1 MNLNLTDEQ
10 KKVYSHLLGFLHNP
24 NKQAIIIDG
33 SGGVGKSFM
42 VNYICNNLIEDY
54 KCSCQISG
62 KNPEYRFIIP
72 TATTNKAC
80 ESLSQYLKTSVQTIH
95 NYLGLVVF
103 DDFNTGETSVIPS
116 RSYRTRHNEVI
127 LIDEASMINKVTFE
141 YIKKALLKEDCNCKV
156 IYVGDKYQLP
166 PVKEDISQVYLQ
178 GYEEL
183 SLTKLLRASN
193 QELININKAAKQL
206 VIDGTEIP
214 VKEGLNVHFLNDTT
228 APKYIINNFKNP
240 DHNNLIC
247 CYTNKSVIAY
257 NNYCKQIRGIT
268 TPYVKGE
275 HYVCNNVVHMSDS
288 NHENLSVIFHVED
301 ECKITN
307 IDFHPQQVK
316 VYENNTIEA
325 YRAEIENLSCG
336 SKFVVYLP
344 TDINKHLEQIKLIKK
359 QAIQDKELW
368 RVYYAMK
375 NFFPDMRPRDA
386 KTIHKAQGSS
396 VEDVFIDLNDLS
408 HCYDKNVTRRLLYV
422 AISRAR
428 KNVYFYGELPNGYL
442 CTTV

>member
-10 KKVYSHLLGFLHNP
+10 KRVYSHLLGFLHDP

-80 ESLSQYLKTSVQTIH
+80 ESLSQYLKTTVQTIH

-103 DDFNTGETSVIPS
+103 DDYETGETSVVPS

-127 LIDEASMINKVTFE
+127 LIDEASMINNATFE
-141 YIKKALLKEDCNCKV
+141 YIKKALLKKDCNCKV

-214 VKEGLNVHFLNDTT
+214 VKEGLNVHFLDDTS

-316 VYENNTIEA
+316 VCDKKTIEA

-359 QAIQDKELW
+359 QAMQDKELW
-368 RVYYAMK
+368 RDYYAMK
-375 NFFPDMRPRDA
+375 NFFPDIRPRDA

-442 CTTV
+442 KL

>member
-1 MNLNLTDEQ
+1 MNLTDEQ
-10 KKVYSHLLGFLHNP
+10 KKVYSHLLGFLHS

-62 KNPEYRFIIP
+62 KNPKYRFIIP

-80 ESLSQYLKTSVQTIH
+80 ESLSQYLKTTVQTIH

-103 DDFNTGETSVIPS
+103 DDYETGETSVVPS

-127 LIDEASMINKVTFE
+127 LIDEASMINQDTFNF
-141 YIKKALLKEDCNCKV
+141 IRSSLRDNCKV

-166 PVKEDISQVYLQ
+166 PINEKISQIYLQ
-178 GYEEL
+178 DYEEL

-193 QELININKAAKQL
+193 QELIDINKAAREL
-206 VIDGTEIP
+206 VINGIKIP
-214 VKEGLNVHFLNDTT
+214 VKEGLNIHFLNDTT
-228 APKYIINNFKNP
+228 APNYIINNFKNP

-247 CYTNKSVIAY
+247 CYTNKAVIAY
-257 NNYCKQIRGIT
+257 NNYCKRIRGIKS
-268 TPYVKGE
+268 PYVKGE
-275 HYVCNNVVHMSDS
+275 HYICNNVVHTLGKG
-288 NHENLSVIFHVED
+288 NVQAVIFHVED
-301 ECKITN
+301 ECKITD

-316 VYENNTIEA
+316 IYDNFFLDGYKAT
-325 YRAEIENLSCG
+325 IENLSCG

-344 TDINKHLEQIKLIKK
+344 LDIDEHLERIKVMKK
-359 QAIQDKELW
+359 KALDDKEYW
-368 RVYYAMK
+368 KIYYALK
-375 NFFPDMRPRDA
+375 DSFPDIRPRDA

-396 VEDVFIDLNDLS
+396 VDDVFIDLNDLS
-408 HCYDKNVTRRLLYV
+408 RCHDDNVFRRLLYV

-428 KNVYFYGELPNGYL
+428 KNIYFYGDLSNGYL
-442 CTTV
+442 YPSF

>member
-1 MNLNLTDEQ
+1 MNLTDEQ
-10 KKVYSHLLGFLHNP
+10 KKVYSHLLSFLHNP
-24 NKQAIIIDG
+24 DKQAIIIDG
-33 SGGVGKSFM
+33 SGGVGKSYM
-42 VNYICNNLIEDY
+42 VSYIYKNLIEDY
-54 KCSCQISG
+54 RCSCQISG
-62 KNPEYRFIIP
+62 KEPKYRFLIP

-80 ESLSQYLKTSVQTIH
+80 ESLSQYLETSVQTIH

-103 DDFNTGETSVIPS
+103 DDFNTGETSVFPS
-116 RSYRTRHNEVI
+116 RSFGSKYNEVI

-141 YIKKALLKEDCNCKV
+141 YIKKALLN
-156 IYVGDKYQLP
+156 VGDKYQLP
-166 PVKEDISQVYLQ
+166 PVKENISQVYLQ

-214 VKEGLNVHFLNDTT
+214 VKEGLNVHFLDDTS

-257 NNYCKQIRGIT
+257 NNYCKQIRGII

-316 VYENNTIEA
+316 VYGDNIVEA
-325 YRAEIENLSCG
+325 YKAELENLSYG

-344 TDINKHLEQIKLIKK
+344 MDINKHLEQIKLIKK
-359 QAIQDKELW
+359 QAMQDKELW
-368 RVYYAMK
+368 KVYYAMK
-375 NFFPDMRPRDA
+375 NFFPDIRPRDA

-442 CTTV
+442 KL

>member
-10 KKVYSHLLGFLHNP
+10 KRVYSHLLGFLHDP

-42 VNYICNNLIEDY
+42 INYICNNLIEDY
-54 KCSCQISG
+54 TCSCQISG

-80 ESLSQYLKTSVQTIH
+80 ESLSQYLKTTVQTIH

-103 DDFNTGETSVIPS
+103 DDYETGETSVVPS

-127 LIDEASMINKVTFE
+127 LIDEASMINNATFE

-166 PVKEDISQVYLQ
+166 PIKEDISQVYLQ

-193 QELININKAAKQL
+193 QELISINKAAKQL

-228 APKYIINNFKNP
+228 APKYIINNFKSP

-288 NHENLSVIFHVED
+288 NRENLSVIFHVED
-301 ECKITN
+301 ECKITD
-307 IDFHPQQVK
+307 IDFNPQQVK
-316 VYENNTIEA
+316 VCGKKTIEA

-359 QAIQDKELW
+359 QAMQDKELW
-368 RVYYAMK
+368 RDYYAMK
-375 NFFPDMRPRDA
+375 NFFPDIRPRDA

-428 KNVYFYGELPNGYL
+428 KNVYFYGGLPNGYFKL
-442 CTTV
+442 

>member
-10 KKVYSHLLGFLHNP
+10 KRVYSHLLGFLHDP

-103 DDFNTGETSVIPS
+103 DDYETGETSVVPS

-214 VKEGLNVHFLNDTT
+214 VKEGLNVHFLDDTS
-228 APKYIINNFKNP
+228 APKYIVNNFKNP

-316 VYENNTIEA
+316 VYENNTVEA
-325 YRAEIENLSCG
+325 YRAEIENLSYG

-359 QAIQDKELW
+359 QAMQDKELW

-442 CTTV
+442 KL

>member
-1 MNLNLTDEQ
+1 MNLTDEQ
-10 KKVYSHLLGFLHNP
+10 KKVYSHLLSFLHNP
-24 NKQAIIIDG
+24 DKQAIIIDG

-42 VNYICNNLIEDY
+42 VNYICKNLIEDY
-54 KCSCQISG
+54 NCSCQISG
-62 KNPEYRFIIP
+62 KESNYRFLTP

-80 ESLSQYLKTSVQTIH
+80 ESLSQYLKTTIQTIH

-103 DDFNTGETSVIPS
+103 DDYSTGKTSIIPS
-116 RSYRTRHNEVI
+116 RSYRPRHNEVI
-127 LIDEASMINKVTFE
+127 LIDEASMINTDTFK
-141 YIKKALLKEDCNCKV
+141 YIKDALQDNCKV

-166 PVKEDISQVYLQ
+166 PINEKISPVYLQ

-193 QELININKAAKQL
+193 QELIDINKAAKQL
-206 VIDGTEIP
+206 VINGTTIP
-214 VKEGLNVHFLNDTT
+214 VKEGLNIHFLDDTT

-288 NHENLSVIFHVED
+288 NHEMLAVTFHVED
-301 ECKITN
+301 ECKISD
-307 IDFHPQQVK
+307 IDFQPQQVK
-316 VYENNTIEA
+316 VCGDTTVEA
-325 YRAEIENLSCG
+325 YKAEIENLSCG

-344 TDINKHLEQIKLIKK
+344 ADINNHLAQIKLIKK
-359 QAIQDKELW
+359 QALQNKDLW
-368 RVYYAMK
+368 RTYYAMK
-375 NFFPDMRPRDA
+375 NFFPDIRPRDA

-396 VEDVFIDLNDLS
+396 VDDVFIDLNDLS
-408 HCYDKNVTRRLLYV
+408 HCFDKNVTRRLLYV

-428 KNVYFYGELPNGYL
+428 KNIYFYGELPNGFFK
-442 CTTV
+442 V

>member
-1 MNLNLTDEQ
+1 MNLTDEQ
-10 KKVYSHLLGFLHNP
+10 KRVYSHLLGFLHNP

-62 KNPEYRFIIP
+62 KNPEYGFIIP

-103 DDFNTGETSVIPS
+103 DDYETGETSVVPS

-127 LIDEASMINKVTFE
+127 LIDEASMINKDTFNF
-141 YIKKALLKEDCNCKV
+141 IKGSLKDNCKV

-166 PVKEDISQVYLQ
+166 PINEKISQIYLQ
-178 GYEEL
+178 NYEEL

-193 QELININKAAKQL
+193 QELIDINKAAREL
-206 VIDGTEIP
+206 VINGTKIP
-214 VKEGLNVHFLNDTT
+214 VKEGLNIHFLNDNI

-247 CYTNKSVIAY
+247 CYTNKAVIAY
-257 NNYCKQIRGIT
+257 NNYCKQIRGINS
-268 TPYVKGE
+268 PYVKGE
-275 HYVCNNVVHMSDS
+275 HYVCNNVVHTLGTNMAKA
-288 NHENLSVIFHVED
+288 VIFHVED
-301 ECKITN
+301 ECRITD

-316 VYENNTIEA
+316 IYDNFTLDGYKA
-325 YRAEIENLSCG
+325 TIENLSCG

-344 TDINKHLEQIKLIKK
+344 LDIDEHLERIKVMKK
-359 QAIQDKELW
+359 KALEDKEYW
-368 RVYYAMK
+368 KVYYALK
-375 NFFPDMRPRDA
+375 DSFPDIRPRDA

-396 VEDVFIDLNDLS
+396 VDDVFIDLNDLS
-408 HCYDKNVTRRLLYV
+408 RCHDDNVFRRLLYV

-428 KNVYFYGELPNGYL
+428 KNIYFYGELPNGYL

>member
-10 KKVYSHLLGFLHNP
+10 KRVYSHLLGFLHDP

-103 DDFNTGETSVIPS
+103 DDYETGETSVVPS

-206 VIDGTEIP
+206 VIDGTKIP

-316 VYENNTIEA
+316 IYENNTVKA

-359 QAIQDKELW
+359 QAMQDKELW

-442 CTTV
+442 KL

>member
-10 KKVYSHLLGFLHNP
+10 KRVYSHLLGFLHDP

-103 DDFNTGETSVIPS
+103 DDYETGETSVVPS

-206 VIDGTEIP
+206 VIDGTKIP

-316 VYENNTIEA
+316 IYENNTVEA

-359 QAIQDKELW
+359 QAMQDKELW

-442 CTTV
+442 KL

>member
-10 KKVYSHLLGFLHNP
+10 KRVYSHLLGFLHDP

-80 ESLSQYLKTSVQTIH
+80 ESLSQYLKTTVQTIH

-103 DDFNTGETSVIPS
+103 DDYETGETSVVPS

-127 LIDEASMINKVTFE
+127 LIDEASMINNATFE

-166 PVKEDISQVYLQ
+166 PIKEDISQVYLQ

-214 VKEGLNVHFLNDTT
+214 VKEGLNVHFLNDTS

-288 NHENLSVIFHVED
+288 NRENLSVIFHVED
-301 ECKITN
+301 ECKITD
-307 IDFHPQQVK
+307 IDFNPQQVK
-316 VYENNTIEA
+316 VCDKKTIEA

-359 QAIQDKELW
+359 QAMQDKELW
-368 RVYYAMK
+368 RDYYAMK
-375 NFFPDMRPRDA
+375 NFFPDIRPRDA

-442 CTTV
+442 KL

>member
-10 KKVYSHLLGFLHNP
+10 KRVYSHLLGFLHDP

-103 DDFNTGETSVIPS
+103 DDYETGETSVVPS

-316 VYENNTIEA
+316 VYENNTVEA

-359 QAIQDKELW
+359 QAMQDKELW

-396 VEDVFIDLNDLS
+396 IEDVFIDLNDLS

-442 CTTV
+442 KL

>member
-1 MNLNLTDEQ
+1 MNLTDEQ
-10 KKVYSHLLGFLHNP
+10 KKVYSHLLGFLHS

-62 KNPEYRFIIP
+62 KEPKYRFIIP

-80 ESLSQYLKTSVQTIH
+80 ESLSQYLKTTVQTIY

-103 DDFNTGETSVIPS
+103 DDYETGKTSVVPS

-127 LIDEASMINKVTFE
+127 LIDEASMINQDTFNF
-141 YIKKALLKEDCNCKV
+141 IRSSLRDNCKV

-166 PVKEDISQVYLQ
+166 PINEKISQIYLQ
-178 GYEEL
+178 DYEEL

-193 QELININKAAKQL
+193 QELIDINKAAREL
-206 VIDGTEIP
+206 VINGIKIP
-214 VKEGLNVHFLNDTT
+214 VKEGLNIHFLNDTT
-228 APKYIINNFKNP
+228 APNYIINNFKNP

-247 CYTNKSVIAY
+247 CYTNKAVIAY
-257 NNYCKQIRGIT
+257 NNYCKQIRGIKS
-268 TPYVKGE
+268 PYVKGE
-275 HYVCNNVVHMSDS
+275 HYICNNVVHTLGRG
-288 NHENLSVIFHVED
+288 NVQAVIFHVED
-301 ECKITN
+301 ECKITD

-316 VYENNTIEA
+316 IYDNFFLDGYKAT
-325 YRAEIENLSCG
+325 IENLSCG

-344 TDINKHLEQIKLIKK
+344 LDINEHLERIKAMKK
-359 QAIQDKELW
+359 KALEDKEYW
-368 RVYYAMK
+368 KIYYALK
-375 NFFPDMRPRDA
+375 DSFPDIRPRDA

-396 VEDVFIDLNDLS
+396 VDDVFIDLNDLS
-408 HCYDKNVTRRLLYV
+408 HCHDDNVFRRLLYV

-428 KNVYFYGELPNGYL
+428 KNIYFYGDLSNGYL
-442 CTTV
+442 YPSF

>member
-10 KKVYSHLLGFLHNP
+10 KRVYSHLLGFLHDP

-80 ESLSQYLKTSVQTIH
+80 ESLSQYLKTTVQTIH

-103 DDFNTGETSVIPS
+103 DDYETGETSVVPS

-214 VKEGLNVHFLNDTT
+214 VKEGLNVHFLDDTT

-288 NHENLSVIFHVED
+288 NRENLSVTFHVED

-316 VYENNTIEA
+316 VCDKKTIEA

-359 QAIQDKELW
+359 QAMQDKELW
-368 RVYYAMK
+368 RDYYAMK
-375 NFFPDMRPRDA
+375 NFFPDIRPRDA

-442 CTTV
+442 KL

>member
-10 KKVYSHLLGFLHNP
+10 KRVYSHLLGFLHDP

-80 ESLSQYLKTSVQTIH
+80 ESLSQYLKTTVQTIH
-95 NYLGLVVF
+95 NYLGLVVL
-103 DDFNTGETSVIPS
+103 DDYETGETSVVPS

-288 NHENLSVIFHVED
+288 NRENLSVIFHVED
-301 ECKITN
+301 ECKITD

-316 VYENNTIEA
+316 IYDNFTLDGYKA
-325 YRAEIENLSCG
+325 TIENLSCG

-344 TDINKHLEQIKLIKK
+344 LDINQHLEKIKTMKK
-359 QAIQDKELW
+359 KALEDKEYW
-368 RVYYAMK
+368 KVYYAMK

-442 CTTV
+442 KL

>member
-10 KKVYSHLLGFLHNP
+10 KRVYSHLLGFLHDP

-80 ESLSQYLKTSVQTIH
+80 ESLSQYLKTTVQTIH

-103 DDFNTGETSVIPS
+103 DDYETGETSVVPS

-127 LIDEASMINKVTFE
+127 LIDEASMINNATFE

-166 PVKEDISQVYLQ
+166 PIKEDISQVYLQ

-206 VIDGTEIP
+206 VIDETEIP
-214 VKEGLNVHFLNDTT
+214 VKEGLNVHFLDDTT

-316 VYENNTIEA
+316 VYENNTVEA

-359 QAIQDKELW
+359 QAMQDKELW

-442 CTTV
+442 KL

>member
-10 KKVYSHLLGFLHNP
+10 KRVYSHLLGFLHDP

-80 ESLSQYLKTSVQTIH
+80 ESLSQYLKTTVQTIH

-103 DDFNTGETSVIPS
+103 DDYETGETSVVPS

-127 LIDEASMINKVTFE
+127 LIDEASMINNATFE

-166 PVKEDISQVYLQ
+166 PIKEDISQVYLQ

-268 TPYVKGE
+268 IPYVKGE

-288 NHENLSVIFHVED
+288 NRENLSVIFHVED
-301 ECKITN
+301 ECKITD
-307 IDFHPQQVK
+307 IDFNPQQVK
-316 VYENNTIEA
+316 VYDKKTIEA

-359 QAIQDKELW
+359 QAMQDKELW

-442 CTTV
+442 KL

>member
-1 MNLNLTDEQ
+1 MNLTDEQ
-10 KKVYSHLLGFLHNP
+10 KKVYSHLLSFLHNP
-24 NKQAIIIDG
+24 DKQAIIIDG
-33 SGGVGKSFM
+33 SGGVGKSYM
-42 VNYICNNLIEDY
+42 VSYIYKNLIEDY
-54 KCSCQISG
+54 RCSCQISG
-62 KNPEYRFIIP
+62 KEPKYRFLIP

-80 ESLSQYLKTSVQTIH
+80 ESLSQYLETSVQTIH

-103 DDFNTGETSVIPS
+103 DDFNTGETSVFPS
-116 RSYRTRHNEVI
+116 RSFGSKYNEVI

-141 YIKKALLKEDCNCKV
+141 YIKKALLKKDCNCKV

-166 PVKEDISQVYLQ
+166 PVKENISQVYLQ

-193 QELININKAAKQL
+193 QELINIHKAAKQL

-214 VKEGLNVHFLNDTT
+214 VKEGLNVHFLDDTS

-257 NNYCKQIRGIT
+257 NNYCKQIRGII

-316 VYENNTIEA
+316 VYGDNIVEA
-325 YRAEIENLSCG
+325 YKAELENLSYG

-344 TDINKHLEQIKLIKK
+344 MDINKHLEQIKLIKK
-359 QAIQDKELW
+359 QAMQDKELW
-368 RVYYAMK
+368 KVYYAMK
-375 NFFPDMRPRDA
+375 NFFPDIRPRDA

-442 CTTV
+442 KL

>member
-1 MNLNLTDEQ
+1 MNLTDEQ
-10 KKVYSHLLGFLHNP
+10 KKVYSHLLGFLHS

-62 KNPEYRFIIP
+62 KEPKYRFIIP

-80 ESLSQYLKTSVQTIH
+80 ESLSQYLKTTVQTIY

-103 DDFNTGETSVIPS
+103 DDYETGKTSVVPS

-127 LIDEASMINKVTFE
+127 LIDEASMINQDTFNF
-141 YIKKALLKEDCNCKV
+141 IRSSLRDNCKV

-166 PVKEDISQVYLQ
+166 PINEEISQIYLQ
-178 GYEEL
+178 NYEEL

-193 QELININKAAKQL
+193 QELIDINKAAREL
-206 VIDGTEIP
+206 VINGIKIP
-214 VKEGLNVHFLNDTT
+214 VKEGLNIHFLNDTT
-228 APKYIINNFKNP
+228 APNYIINNFKNP

-247 CYTNKSVIAY
+247 CYTNKAVIAY
-257 NNYCKQIRGIT
+257 NNYCKQIRGIKS
-268 TPYVKGE
+268 PYVKGE
-275 HYVCNNVVHMSDS
+275 HYICNNVVHTLGRG
-288 NHENLSVIFHVED
+288 NVQAVIFHVED
-301 ECKITN
+301 ECKITD

-316 VYENNTIEA
+316 IYDNFFLDGYKAT
-325 YRAEIENLSCG
+325 IENLSCG

-344 TDINKHLEQIKLIKK
+344 LDINEHLERIKAMKK
-359 QAIQDKELW
+359 KALEDKEYW
-368 RVYYAMK
+368 KIYYALK
-375 NFFPDMRPRDA
+375 DSFPDIRPRDA

-396 VEDVFIDLNDLS
+396 VDDVFIDLNDLS
-408 HCYDKNVTRRLLYV
+408 HCHDDNVFRRLLYV

-428 KNVYFYGELPNGYL
+428 KNIYFYGDLSNGYL
-442 CTTV
+442 YPSF

>member
-10 KKVYSHLLGFLHNP
+10 KRVYSHLLGFLHDP

-80 ESLSQYLKTSVQTIH
+80 ESLSQYLKTTVQTIH

-103 DDFNTGETSVIPS
+103 DDYETGETSVVPS

-228 APKYIINNFKNP
+228 APKYIINSFKNP

-316 VYENNTIEA
+316 VYENNTVEA
-325 YRAEIENLSCG
+325 YRAEIENLSYG

-359 QAIQDKELW
+359 QAMQDKELW

-442 CTTV
+442 NL

>member
-1 MNLNLTDEQ
+1 MNLTDEQ
-10 KKVYSHLLGFLHNP
+10 KKVYSHLLSFLHNP
-24 NKQAIIIDG
+24 DKQAIIIDG

-103 DDFNTGETSVIPS
+103 DDYETGETSVVPS

-316 VYENNTIEA
+316 VYENNTVEA

-359 QAIQDKELW
+359 QAMQDKELW

-428 KNVYFYGELPNGYL
+428 KNVHFYGELPNGYL
-442 CTTV
+442 KL